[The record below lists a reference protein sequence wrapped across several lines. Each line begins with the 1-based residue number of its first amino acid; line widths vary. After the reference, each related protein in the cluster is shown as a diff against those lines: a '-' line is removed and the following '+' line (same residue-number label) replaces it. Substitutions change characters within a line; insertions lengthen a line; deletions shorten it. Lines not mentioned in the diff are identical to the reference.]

1 MNTFQTIALVLA
13 GLSMLMWL
21 LELLASIIT
30 LKTLPRVAEMP
41 DSPIPSPPMVSVIIA
56 ACNEAEYLD
65 HAMTLRL
72 QEDYPN
78 IEFILIDD
86 RSRDNTRELIQRIA
100 ASDKRVK
107 PVYIDEL
114 PDGWLGKVHAMHRGI
129 RQAAGEWF
137 LFSDADV
144 FVKPG
149 TLNRLMHYCRANKRG
164 HLMVVPEFYSTGNL
178 IVDAAVAV
186 FLKALMVVG
195 RTWKIKDPNSRAF
208 GGAGAFS
215 LVKRSAYDKTKG
227 FEWMKI
233 EVADDLTLA
242 QSVKRSGIRC
252 DAVSAR
258 GFVGV
263 HWYTSLKEM
272 WRGMGRALYV
282 GVGNYSFIRLAFL
295 ASIGL
300 ILDMMPYLL
309 LIPVGVSWFPAAGI
323 GLIFLALVTAVVAG
337 RIINMPPLPCLLLPL
352 GNLITFSI
360 SISAGIYWSIKGG
373 ITWRGTFYSRKELKS
388 GSRLTY

>member
-1 MNTFQTIALVLA
+1 MTAFQTVVLVLA
-13 GLSMLMWL
+13 GLSALMWL
-21 LELLASIIT
+21 LELLASLVT
-30 LKTLPRVAEMP
+30 LKTMPLVADMK
-41 DSPIPSPPMVSVIIA
+41 DSPIPDPPMVSVIIP
-56 ACNEAEYLD
+56 ACNETESLEN
-65 HAMTLRL
+65 AMTLRL
-72 QEDYPN
+72 KEDYPN

-86 RSRDNTRELIQRIA
+86 RSEDNTREIIRRIA
-100 ASDKRVK
+100 TKDKRLK
-107 PVYIDEL
+107 PVYIDTL
-114 PDGWLGKVHAMHRGI
+114 PKGWLGKVHAMHRGLKE
-129 RQAAGEWF
+129 ATGEWL

-149 TLNRLMHYCRANKRG
+149 ALNRIMHYCREHKLG
-164 HLMVVPEFYSTGNL
+164 HLMIVPEFYSTGNL
-178 IVDAAVAV
+178 LVDAAVAV

-195 RTWKIKDPNSRAF
+195 RTWKIKDPKSRAF

-215 LVKRSAYDKTKG
+215 LVKRSAYEKTQG

-242 QSVKRSGIRC
+242 QMVKRSGTRC

-263 HWYTSLKEM
+263 HWYTNLKEM

-282 GVGNYSFIRLAFL
+282 GVGKYSVTLLAFL
-295 ASIGL
+295 ALIGL
-300 ILDMMPYLL
+300 ILDMMPYVL
-309 LIPVGVSWFPAAGI
+309 LIPMGVPWFQAAGL
-323 GLIFLALVTAVVAG
+323 GMVVLSLATAIAAG
-337 RIINMPPLPCLLLPL
+337 RIINMRILPCLLLPL

-373 ITWRGTFYSRKELKS
+373 ITWRGTFYSKKELKE
-388 GSRLTY
+388 GSRLTF